1 MAELPDVDSIDTLI
15 EQKVL
20 QRKLLSIPE
29 KERRRYIRNEKRK
42 AEDLRTFVNQLPSMN
57 RRRQLLAS
65 DIHIAKME
73 NLDFLT
79 SKANKNR
86 QSIES
91 LDSEIKN
98 LLNEKRMMQM
108 NFAEGDVV
116 ELPDVGSIEPLTETE
131 ARKSFGTPLQRFLKI
146 DPISVERDPVKR
158 GIVSIGSNIRD
169 MLLPEFGLEQA
180 VKEGDPVQMAI
191 SAFDYVIANP
201 AVALL
206 TKGSKSILQ
215 LAKDLQKMNPEDAA
229 KAKESVNRLIQR
241 EKDQL
246 DYELGYLDDQGY
258 RLPGYE
264 TAKKRLEILE
274 ENESIINKAKG
285 KNIVIGEE
293 LNPVEL
299 QTGFNTLQEYMEYIA
314 RNPGS
319 IPFSPALKKQII
331 KYIKDNPQK
340 VESIAL
346 RKKLQRTD
354 LDDAIDSLD

>member
-1 MAELPDVDSIDTLI
+1 LDRID
-15 EQKVL
+15 
-20 QRKLLSIPE
+20 
-29 KERRRYIRNEKRK
+29 
-42 AEDLRTFVNQLPSMN
+42 F
-57 RRRQLLAS
+57 
-65 DIHIAKME
+65 AK
-73 NLDFLT
+73 
-79 SKANKNR
+79 
-86 QSIES
+86 
-91 LDSEIKN
+91 
-98 LLNEKRMMQM
+98 
-108 NFAEGDVV
+108 GDVA
-116 ELPDVGSIEPLTETE
+116 ELPDVGSIQPLTEAE
-131 ARKSFGTPLQRFLKI
+131 ARKTFGTPLQRFLRI
-146 DPISVERDPVKR
+146 DPISVQRDPVKR
-158 GIVSIGSNIRD
+158 GIASIGSNIRD

-285 KNIVIGEE
+285 KNVVIGEE